1 MDKRDERIER
11 RIEELL
17 PYLNEE
23 EKVTFLSFVREL
35 AERQAPSPSGPHPKT

>member
-1 MDKRDERIER
+1 MDKRDERIKQ
-11 RIEELL
+11 RIEKLL

-35 AERQAPSPSGPHPKT
+35 AAQRAPSPSGPYPKT

>member
-23 EKVTFLSFVREL
+23 EKVTFLSFVQQL
-35 AERQAPSPSGPHPKT
+35 AAQRAPSPSGLHPKT